1 MEAECGSTKK
11 EILTW
16 ESGSK
21 AQLQVL
27 EFLLKLRPADTREL
41 SRVLSKMAKEPK
53 NSLREIFI
61 RDTIKME
68 SFMVLESS
76 FGKTVVFT
84 KESFDRAKSMGME
97 CGKKE
102 TATKNMKASLRKIE
116 NKDMEY
122 TLGPTETSIKE
133 ITMLTSDTVL
143 DKCTGT
149 IALFIR
155 DPGLSTNLMEKE
167 LFLMVSNS
175 STEFSKTGK

>member
-1 MEAECGSTKK
+1 MKK
-11 EILTW
+11 EIRMW

-27 EFLLKLRPADTREL
+27 EFLLKLRLADTREL
-41 SRVLSKMAKEPK
+41 SRVLSKMAKELK

-68 SFMVLESS
+68 SFMVLESF
-76 FGKTVVFT
+76 FGKTAVFT
-84 KESFDRAKSMGME
+84 KESFKRAKSMGME

-102 TATKNMKASLRKIE
+102 IATKSTKASLKKIE

-122 TLGPTETSIKE
+122 TLGLTEMSTKE
-133 ITMLTSDTVL
+133 ITMQTSDTVL
-143 DKCTGT
+143 DRCTGT
-149 IALFIR
+149 IALFTKG
-155 DPGLSTNLMEKE
+155 PGLLTNLMEKE
-167 LFLMVSNS
+167 LFLTVNNS